1 MHVISNKSQAVP
13 SIDLMLITVEKNSLG
28 VVVAIGIRILSALPG
43 RISSLPQA
51 LSLRLQNRNPESLL
65 SKKYLL

>member
-13 SIDLMLITVEKNSLG
+13 SIDLMLITVEKNNLG
-28 VVVAIGIRILSALPG
+28 VVVAIGIRILSALPE

>member
-1 MHVISNKSQAVP
+1 MHVISNKSRAVP